1 MTTVDLQFNH
11 FLEPLLI
18 RLRNLSQDEG
28 LLGGMGNLSL
38 GLATPL
44 TLNLN
49 SILLQK
55 HPMLFKSENSRR
67 KFTLIAGAIF
77 AVGMGQSLL
86 AVFTAPNQLSSA
98 EATDQVPQEEV
109 DLEAGYKIV
118 LEREPE
124 NQTAL
129 QGLIQ
134 VQLANQKF
142 TEAKPHIEKLIALNP
157 ENDGL
162 RALLEE
168 VNQQLA
174 ILEDQPSNSPASQK

>member
-1 MTTVDLQFNH
+1 
-11 FLEPLLI
+11 
-18 RLRNLSQDEG
+18 
-28 LLGGMGNLSL
+28 
-38 GLATPL
+38 
-44 TLNLN
+44 
-49 SILLQK
+49 
-55 HPMLFKSENSRR
+55 MLFKSENSRR

-86 AVFTAPNQLSSA
+86 AVFTTPNQQSSA
-98 EATDQVPQEEV
+98 EAIDQVPQEEV

-134 VQLANQKF
+134 VQLANQKLA
-142 TEAKPHIEKLIALNP
+142 EAKPYIETLIDLNP
-157 ENDGL
+157 DDDGL
-162 RALLEE
+162 TALLDE

-174 ILEDQPSNSPASQK
+174 KPAEQTTNSPVNEK